1 MVAHVLRLR
10 FALLVGALRGSVGH
24 VTRLVIGGVLL
35 IALTIAACW
44 ALISLGDAPVEELF
58 AVTVLGGSAI
68 TLGFAIAPAVLGVD
82 DPLDPRRFA
91 LLALHRGRLSA
102 AIVVAAFVSVPV
114 IATLAVA
121 ITSAVV
127 WGRQGASWIAG
138 ALSVLVVVT
147 TCVLAARVF
156 LALSTLFLRERQSRE
171 LSGLFML
178 VVIVVLVP
186 AGVFVASLDW
196 DGAVPSELAGAV
208 SILALT
214 PLGAG
219 WAIPAALAGSAG
231 VAPVAVAIVTLVALA
246 GAWWW
251 LVRRL
256 LTTTE
261 RPATSRERA
270 GLGWFAIA
278 PGTPGGAIAARSLLY
293 WSRDRRYL
301 MNLVVIP
308 VAAVVTIVP
317 LLVAGVPLEVA
328 VLVPVPFAALFLGWL
343 PHNDVAYD
351 SSAVWMHLASGVHG
365 ISDRIGRLV
374 PVLLIGVPMLAVAV
388 PVAAALHGDWSIL
401 PALVGVSACLFF
413 SGLGLSSIASVVAP
427 YAVSRPGESP
437 FQQPQRTG
445 SAGALAQA
453 GVMLGAIIVTSPA
466 LWWSWEALTED
477 PEAATTALWGGLAI
491 GAGVLIVGL
500 LVGSLVFRMRG
511 GRLMEFAEST

>member
-1 MVAHVLRLR
+1 
-10 FALLVGALRGSVGH
+10 
-24 VTRLVIGGVLL
+24 VTRLVIGGVILL
-35 IALTIAACW
+35 ALTISACW
-44 ALISLGDAPVEELF
+44 ALLSLGDAPREELF

-68 TLGFAIAPAVLGVD
+68 TLGFAIGPVVLGID

-91 LLALHRGRLSA
+91 LLALHRGRLAA

-114 IATLAVA
+114 VATLAVA

-127 WGRQGASWIAG
+127 WGRQGSSWVAG
-138 ALSVLVVVT
+138 SVSVLVVAA

-156 LALSTLFLRERQSRE
+156 LALATLFLRERQSRE
-171 LSGLFML
+171 LSGLFLL

-186 AGVFVASLDW
+186 AGVFVASMDW
-196 DGAVPSELAGAV
+196 NGSVPSELTGAV
-208 SILALT
+208 SILAVT

-219 WAIPAALAGSAG
+219 WAIPAALLGSA
-231 VAPVAVAIVTLVALA
+231 AWAAIPVAIATLLALG

-251 LVRRL
+251 LVKRL

-261 RPATSRERA
+261 GPATSRERA

-293 WSRDRRYL
+293 WFRDRRYL
-301 MNLVVIP
+301 VNLVVIP
-308 VAAVVTIVP
+308 VSAVVTIVP

-374 PVLLIGVPMLAVAV
+374 PILLVGIPMLAVAV

-401 PALVGVSACLFF
+401 PALIGVSSCLFL
-413 SGLGLSSIASVVAP
+413 SGLGLSSVASVLAP

-453 GVMLGAIIVTSPA
+453 GVMLGAIAVTTPV
-466 LWWSWEALTED
+466 LLWSWEALTDD

-491 GAGVLIVGL
+491 GAGVLGLGL